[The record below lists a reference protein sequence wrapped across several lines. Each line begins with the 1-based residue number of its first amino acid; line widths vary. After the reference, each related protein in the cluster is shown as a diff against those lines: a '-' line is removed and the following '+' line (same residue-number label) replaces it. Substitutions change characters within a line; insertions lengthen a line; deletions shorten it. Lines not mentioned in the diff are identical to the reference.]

1 MYKDMS
7 TLQSSFPTRQRPY
20 SQMQTTWW
28 GQLLWV
34 LGAALLSWAC
44 AAFFAGVLH
53 WPRPLF
59 LVPYVLLAGG
69 FLLAW
74 LRWCGFDWRRTVAH
88 NWGWGLLAA
97 LVVGAFVVRNV
108 LQQPRTPMPQGLDL
122 AFTLLW
128 LGLVYGLVDGLLL
141 SVLPIAATWQACTR
155 LGWTERWPGRI
166 TAGVLALLASLAVTV
181 AYHLGYPEFQGV
193 AVFGPMLGVGV
204 MSVAYLL
211 SRSPL
216 APVLSHIA
224 MHVAAVLYG
233 LATAIQLPP
242 HY

>member
-1 MYKDMS
+1 MS
-7 TLQSSFPTRQRPY
+7 TLQSSFPLRQRPAAKV
-20 SQMQTTWW
+20 QTSWW
-28 GQLLWV
+28 GQWLWV

-59 LVPYVLLAGG
+59 LAPYVLLAGG

-74 LRWCGFDWRRTVAH
+74 LRWGGVDWRHELTR

-108 LQQPRTPMPQGLDL
+108 LQQPRTPMPQGMDL
-122 AFTLLW
+122 VFTLLW
-128 LGLVYGLVDGLLL
+128 LGLVYGLVDSLLL

-155 LGWTERWPGRI
+155 LGWTERWPGQMA
-166 TAGVLALLASLAVTV
+166 TSGLALLASLVVTV
-181 AYHLGYPEFQGV
+181 AYHLGYPEFQGL
-193 AVFGPMLGVGV
+193 AVLGPVVGVGV
-204 MSVAYLL
+204 MSIAYLF